1 MPQVVYEL
9 SLKDHLTSNLHT
21 ADGAARGLEGT
32 ISSIEKR
39 LLHVGEGFAVSFG
52 MWKGFEFAKDSLQE
66 SEKLVQAQAML
77 KAGLEST
84 GYAAGLTAEQLET
97 SMKRISAGV
106 NYSEG
111 QITDLQSMLVTFPA
125 ITKQNFD
132 DATMSIV
139 DMSARMHQDLKES
152 AVEVGKALQDPI
164 KGMMALR
171 RVGVNF
177 NETQTEMVKRM
188 VATGHAA
195 EAQTFILS
203 ELHKEFS
210 GSAAAAFNADPMA
223 QFNKAVEDIQY
234 SLGGVIAQVLHDV
247 TPALV
252 ELIGHIK
259 DMADWVKKNWDLIE
273 SLVKA
278 LGIAYL
284 TFKTISL
291 AVASYEA
298 LMEGLAAAEAVA
310 TTATEGL
317 ATATTSLAGPI
328 GLIAGEIAGLVELY
342 NQLSISAN
350 DASAAMNKYNPETAK
365 SERSVLDAQTTHFKK
380 FGYDDESAKY
390 AAYNEEKQSLNA
402 ALKIAH
408 EQYDK
413 IKKTEDKYGLGLD
426 VTGDARVA
434 LAKIAAYNSQMQEVD
449 KYLAAPKKV
458 GSNPSGTIAPG
469 KKPETKGAKGNKN
482 ETINIHIDNLIKG
495 FSINTT
501 NLKESS
507 GKVQEMITQALMNAV
522 NNSQLIADH

>member
-1 MPQVVYEL
+1 MPEVVYEL

-21 ADGAARGLEGT
+21 ADSAAHGLEGT
-32 ISSIEKR
+32 INSIEKR

-52 MWKGFEFAKDSLQE
+52 MWKGFEFAKESLQE

-84 GYAAGLTAEQLET
+84 GYAAGVTAEQLET

-132 DATMSIV
+132 DATQSIV

-152 AVEVGKALQDPI
+152 AVEVGKALQDPV

-177 NETQTEMVKRM
+177 NEAQTDMVKKM
-188 VATGHAA
+188 VATNHTAQ
-195 EAQTFILS
+195 AQTFILN

-252 ELIGHIK
+252 ELIDHIK

-291 AVASYEA
+291 AVASYTA
-298 LMEGLAAAEAVA
+298 YTEGLAAAEAVA
-310 TTATEGL
+310 TTATEGF
-317 ATATTSLAGPI
+317 TAASTAALGPI
-328 GLIAGEIAGLVELY
+328 GLIAGAVAGLVMVYQELAGAIDKAEDAQKQFSKPAAEAERGELERWTDFY
-342 NQLSISAN
+342 EKHGYSAG
-350 DASAAMNKYNPETAK
+350 DAKYNAANKEKSRLTTEITALQADFDRIK
-365 SERSVLDAQTTHFKK
+365 SNYQKGHIVGDP
-380 FGYDDESAKY
+380 DDLLY
-390 AAYNEEKQSLNA
+390 
-402 ALKIAH
+402 
-408 EQYDK
+408 
-413 IKKTEDKYGLGLD
+413 KTG
-426 VTGDARVA
+426 VA
-434 LAKIAAYNSQMQEVD
+434 LSVRKSQLQSVD
-449 KYLAAPKKV
+449 EYLASPKKV
-458 GSNPSGTIAPG
+458 GSAAGTTAPG
-469 KKPETKGAKGNKN
+469 KKGQTANAKGNKS
-482 ETINIHIDNLIKG
+482 ETINIHIDNLVKG
-495 FSINTT
+495 LSINTT
-501 NLKESS
+501 NLKEST
-507 GKVQEMITQALMNAV
+507 GKIQEAVTQALMNAV
-522 NNSQLIADH
+522 NNSQLIADN